1 MCDNV
6 ITKLIF
12 VQLDKMYGE
21 CDFLIVLKICVAPI
35 QETTMFERWYV
46 VVGNDIGAMVVVF
59 Q

>member
-6 ITKLIF
+6 ITELII
-12 VQLDKMYGE
+12 VQLDKLYGE
-21 CDFLIVLKICVAPI
+21 CNFLIVLKICVATI

>member
-6 ITKLIF
+6 IIELII
-12 VQLDKMYGE
+12 VQLDKLYGE

-46 VVGNDIGAMVVVF
+46 VVGNDIGSMVVVF

>member
-21 CDFLIVLKICVAPI
+21 CDFLIVLKIDVAPS
-35 QETTMFERWYV
+35 QETTMFQRLYV
-46 VVGNDIGAMVVVF
+46 VVGNNIGAMVIVC